1 MAAALGSDTYSCET
15 YVEQP
20 GAARRTLSIK
30 VKANQLM
37 FSQKW
42 KCVFFFFFF
51 FNSLN
56 DVDRNAPCP
65 HNLPACL
72 FEKYID
78 VSIPAVPLF
87 ENV

>member
-1 MAAALGSDTYSCET
+1 MEMCL
-15 YVEQP
+15 
-20 GAARRTLSIK
+20 
-30 VKANQLM
+30 
-37 FSQKW
+37 FSSY
-42 KCVFFFFFF
+42 
-51 FNSLN
+51 SLN